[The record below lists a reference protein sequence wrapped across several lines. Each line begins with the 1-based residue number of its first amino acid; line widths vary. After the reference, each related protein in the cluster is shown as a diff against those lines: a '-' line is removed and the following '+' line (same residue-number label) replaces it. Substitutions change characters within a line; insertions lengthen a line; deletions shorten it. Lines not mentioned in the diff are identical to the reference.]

1 MNWFKRYSF
10 LKCTCWFI
18 LLLVKNKLISTCS
31 SIFVEWQLF
40 ARNRAVSVSTWKEPG
55 YISPP
60 LVSFSVCSWFM
71 DSLDT
76 VEGFNHFYIYIWLL
90 ESWRFLSNCGC
101 CNISLYKWDHK
112 LGIFLPFPE
121 NKITIAIPRIA
132 KRSYVSLVSLFG
144 SIKQN
149 YRHHYPL
156 QSIFFT
162 CIQARI
168 CTGVQSIQVAI
179 LEFFSGCWFF
189 FSDWNKRI
197 ELNRIVSGFID
208 RVL

>member
-1 MNWFKRYSF
+1 MAGNCVRKFGLQLSVTSYWFMGLNFCFLQKNVNWFKRYSF

-55 YISPP
+55 YSRPP

-112 LGIFLPFPE
+112 VGEIFLPFPE
-121 NKITIAIPRIA
+121 NKRLP
-132 KRSYVSLVSLFG
+132 
-144 SIKQN
+144 
-149 YRHHYPL
+149 
-156 QSIFFT
+156 
-162 CIQARI
+162 
-168 CTGVQSIQVAI
+168 
-179 LEFFSGCWFF
+179 
-189 FSDWNKRI
+189 
-197 ELNRIVSGFID
+197 
-208 RVL
+208 

>member
-156 QSIFFT
+156 QSIFFLPVYKH
-162 CIQARI
+162 
-168 CTGVQSIQVAI
+168 GFVQVCNRSKSPFWNFFQDAD
-179 LEFFSGCWFF
+179 FFSL
-189 FSDWNKRI
+189 I
-197 ELNRIVSGFID
+197 EIKG
-208 RVL
+208 

>member
-1 MNWFKRYSF
+1 MAGNCVRKFGLQLSVTSYWFMGLNFCFLQKNVNWFKRYSF

-40 ARNRAVSVSTWKEPG
+40 ARNRAVSVSIWKEPG
-55 YISPP
+55 YSRPP

-112 LGIFLPFPE
+112 LGRYFYRFQRTRDYHSDSE
-121 NKITIAIPRIA
+121 NSQKE
-132 KRSYVSLVSLFG
+132 L
-144 SIKQN
+144 
-149 YRHHYPL
+149 
-156 QSIFFT
+156 
-162 CIQARI
+162 C
-168 CTGVQSIQVAI
+168 
-179 LEFFSGCWFF
+179 FS
-189 FSDWNKRI
+189 SVVVRYY
-197 ELNRIVSGFID
+197 
-208 RVL
+208 

>member
-1 MNWFKRYSF
+1 MGLNFCFLQKNVNWFKRYSF

-40 ARNRAVSVSTWKEPG
+40 ARNRAVSVPTWKEPG
-55 YISPP
+55 YSRPP

-132 KRSYVSLVSLFG
+132 KRSYVSVVSVFG
-144 SIKQN
+144 IIKQN

-156 QSIFFT
+156 QSIFFLPVYKH
-162 CIQARI
+162 
-168 CTGVQSIQVAI
+168 GFVQVCNRSKSPFWNFFQDAD
-179 LEFFSGCWFF
+179 FFSL
-189 FSDWNKRI
+189 I
-197 ELNRIVSGFID
+197 EIKG
-208 RVL
+208 